1 MRNESEG
8 FSSTDQMRNQAKTP
22 SFNTQQSRLNTN
34 GSGSVKLE
42 IPGDNATA
50 SGSSLADAFRLK
62 KQQLMQGRDGNEPES
77 KKEGKREKTKEELAE
92 IRRQM
97 MKRPSAKNS
106 IEQSS
111 QQQSIDSQ
119 EPARPQKQDS
129 PKSKMLSR
137 LAKGEKT
144 EVSKKDML
152 KLTSKNYELLPE
164 VKKKKEEE
172 RKKEELR
179 DRMKQVKE
187 LEKQRRELMSKQ
199 GSRK

>member
-1 MRNESEG
+1 
-8 FSSTDQMRNQAKTP
+8 
-22 SFNTQQSRLNTN
+22 
-34 GSGSVKLE
+34 
-42 IPGDNATA
+42 
-50 SGSSLADAFRLK
+50 
-62 KQQLMQGRDGNEPES
+62 
-77 KKEGKREKTKEELAE
+77 
-92 IRRQM
+92 
-97 MKRPSAKNS
+97 
-106 IEQSS
+106 
-111 QQQSIDSQ
+111 
-119 EPARPQKQDS
+119 
-129 PKSKMLSR
+129 MLSR

-187 LEKQRRELMSKQ
+187 LEKQRRELMSRQ